1 MSRYILNEGYALR
14 GWKGLPF
21 ALRYPDPHKTEFFD
35 KESYRVVYALDGAHD
50 IDEAALSKR
59 QRNLLRY
66 LIEHEVAVPAEHG
79 ERLEPELSQKRER
92 ICSGRSVLFWV
103 RKKETVF
110 RLL

>member
-50 IDEAALSKR
+50 IDEAAKVAGGEWGRPVPVLHGKPLPQNLSAGQFECR
-59 QRNLLRY
+59 
-66 LIEHEVAVPAEHG
+66 IPG
-79 ERLEPELSQKRER
+79 LSG
-92 ICSGRSVLFWV
+92 IG
-103 RKKETVF
+103 
-110 RLL
+110 